1 MDISFGIKGKLY
13 HFNIYLAIGMFFEF
27 ASHAGI
33 KVESVKFD
41 FLSNKQYHTSCL

>member
-1 MDISFGIKGKLY
+1 MTTNFKNGRMP
-13 HFNIYLAIGMFFEF
+13 GMFFEF

-41 FLSNKQYHTSCL
+41 FLSNKQYHTNCL